1 MVGERQRAI
10 LGLAVNLRFRGRRK
24 LYWVWLWICVL
35 EEEKVEH
42 RESERQSIGF

>member
-1 MVGERQRAI
+1 MVGEQQRTI

-35 EEEKVEH
+35 EEEKAEH
-42 RESERQSIGF
+42 CERERQSIEF